1 MISKKIKTE
10 YKFSENAFFMTHIIS
25 ADSVEKFPML
35 EDVMKI
41 PRPLKLQIHMILNPC
56 DLDEIHSLVSEIR

>member
-1 MISKKIKTE
+1 
-10 YKFSENAFFMTHIIS
+10 MTHIIS
-25 ADSVEKFPML
+25 ADNVEIFPML

-56 DLDEIHSLVSEIR
+56 DLDEIHFPVSEI

>member
-1 MISKKIKTE
+1 MIKKSIKTE
-10 YKFSENAFFMTHIIS
+10 YKFRDNFFMTHIIN

-56 DLDEIHSLVSEIR
+56 DLDEIHSPVSEI